1 MYRKIAVLF
10 VCLLVC
16 GLVLTACGIE
26 KKDSAKVRDMDYTV
40 LQPEEVPDEL
50 KEVIEEKKEGDFKVT
65 YTYGGYLYIARGFG
79 MQETGGYSIQVKKL
93 YLASN
98 AVYFE
103 AELTGPGKD
112 EKPKEAVSYPYI
124 VIKTEAVDENV
135 VFE

>member
-1 MYRKIAVLF
+1 MCRKITVLF
-10 VCLLVC
+10 VCFLVC
-16 GLVLTACGIE
+16 SLVLTACGVE
-26 KKDSAKVRDMDYTV
+26 KNDSTKVRDMDYTV
-40 LQPEEVPDEL
+40 LEPEEVPDEL
-50 KEVIEEKKEGDFKVT
+50 NEVIEEKKEGDFKVT

-103 AELTGPGKD
+103 TELTGPRKD
-112 EKPKEAVSYPYI
+112 EKAKEAVSYPYI

>member
-1 MYRKIAVLF
+1 MVLF

-16 GLVLTACGIE
+16 GLALTACGIE
-26 KKDSAKVRDMDYTV
+26 KKDSTKVRDMDYTV
-40 LQPEEVPDEL
+40 LEPEEVPDEL
-50 KEVIEEKKEGDFKVT
+50 KEVIDEKKEGDFKVT

-103 AELTGPGKD
+103 AELTGPQKD

>member
-1 MYRKIAVLF
+1 MCRKIRVLF

-16 GLVLTACGIE
+16 GLALAACGIE
-26 KKDSAKVRDMDYTV
+26 KKDSTKVRDMDYTV
-40 LQPEEVPDEL
+40 LEPEEVPDGL

-103 AELTGPGKD
+103 AELTGPQKD

>member
-1 MYRKIAVLF
+1 MVLF

-16 GLVLTACGIE
+16 GLTLTACGIE
-26 KKDSAKVRDMDYTV
+26 KKDSTKVRDMDYTV
-40 LQPEEVPDEL
+40 LEPEEVPDEL

-103 AELTGPGKD
+103 AELTGPQKD

>member
-65 YTYGGYLYIARGFG
+65 YTYGGYL
-79 MQETGGYSIQVKKL
+79 
-93 YLASN
+93 
-98 AVYFE
+98 
-103 AELTGPGKD
+103 
-112 EKPKEAVSYPYI
+112 
-124 VIKTEAVDENV
+124 
-135 VFE
+135 